1 MSYRIAKI
9 NPDTNEIAEFPL
21 LDHFQHPELLTVI
34 KQHPELENLK
44 SNLPAEY
51 VIVEKGDIPSLNWDQ
66 AVRTTSV
73 DLVDGVWTEHFEAFD
88 RFTTDEEKIA
98 AAKTYKIAKNSEAEG
113 SFNQMV
119 LAAAIANGYSET
131 EKSTFAQ
138 QRVEALAYTA
148 DNSVPTPL
156 LTAIADARETTVAIL
171 APKVIAKAEEND
183 RVIGNL
189 IGRKRK
195 VADRLEAIDLND
207 VSTFANFNNIT
218 F

>member
-9 NPDTNEIAEFPL
+9 NPDTNEIAEFPI
-21 LDHFQHPELLTVI
+21 LDHFQHPELLTAI
-34 KQHPELENLK
+34 KQNPELENLR
-44 SNLPAEY
+44 SNLPSDY
-51 VIVEKGDIPSLNWDQ
+51 VIVEQGDVPSLNWDQ
-66 AVRTTSV
+66 AVRTVGVS
-73 DLVDGVWTEHFEAFD
+73 LVDGVWTTQLEAFD

-113 SFNQMV
+113 SFTQLVM
-119 LAAAIANGYSET
+119 AANNNGYSEV
-131 EKSTFAQ
+131 ERSTFAQ

-148 DNSVPTPL
+148 DNSVSTPL

-183 RVIGNL
+183 QVIGNL

-207 VSTFANFNNIT
+207 VSTFSNFNNIS

>member
-9 NPDTNEIAEFPL
+9 NPDTNEITEFPL
-21 LDHFQHPELLTVI
+21 LDHFQHPELLAAI
-34 KQHPELENLK
+34 KQNPELENLR
-44 SNLPAEY
+44 SNLPSDY
-51 VIVEKGDIPSLNWDQ
+51 VIVEQGDVPSLNWDQ
-66 AVRTTSV
+66 AVRTVGVS
-73 DLVDGVWTEHFEAFD
+73 LVDGVWTTQLEAFD
-88 RFTTDEEKIA
+88 RFTSDEEKIA

-113 SFNQMV
+113 AFTQLVM
-119 LAAAIANGYSET
+119 AANNNGYSEA
-131 EKSTFAQ
+131 ERSTFAQ
-138 QRVEALAYTA
+138 QRVEALAYIA
-148 DNSVPTPL
+148 DNSVSTPL

-207 VSTFANFNNIT
+207 VSTFSNFNNIS

>member
-9 NPDTNEIAEFPL
+9 NPDTNEITEFPL

-73 DLVDGVWTEHFEAFD
+73 ALVDGVWTEQLEAFD

-98 AAKTYKIAKNSEAEG
+98 AAKTYKIAKISEAEG
-113 SFNQMV
+113 SFNQLV
-119 LAAAIANGYSET
+119 IAATNNDYSDT
-131 EKSTFAQ
+131 ERSTFAQ

-148 DNSVPTPL
+148 DNSVATPL
-156 LTAIADARETTVAIL
+156 LSAIATARETTVAIL

-189 IGRKRK
+189 IGRKKK

-207 VSTFANFNNIT
+207 VSTFSNFNSIS